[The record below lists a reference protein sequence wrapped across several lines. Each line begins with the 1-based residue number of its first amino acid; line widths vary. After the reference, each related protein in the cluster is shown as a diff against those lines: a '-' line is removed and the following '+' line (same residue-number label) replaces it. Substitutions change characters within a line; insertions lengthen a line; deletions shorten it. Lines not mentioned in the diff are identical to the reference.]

1 VLPLP
6 PFPAC
11 AVPCPSRYLN
21 SRNFENLVINKIKQH
36 IIIEKHLK
44 KLVYLVNEQID
55 VALTDFHEELKIVTR
70 EEDGVAARL
79 NKLYDTIETRKV
91 NLDDLVPMIRD
102 LRKRQEK
109 LLAKKMKSNYHYRIR
124 RQSWPI

>member
-1 VLPLP
+1 M
-6 PFPAC
+6 
-11 AVPCPSRYLN
+11 
-21 SRNFENLVINKIKQH
+21 
-36 IIIEKHLK
+36 
-44 KLVYLVNEQID
+44 YLVNEQID
-55 VALTDFHEELKIVTR
+55 VALKEFHEELKIVTR